1 MVIYNFTLHLGV
13 ERWIEWKDLFW
24 NIPSISLF
32 RSFNRE
38 NWMDMMEYLFFSIL
52 LEPQIFVIYSTI
64 YFKIEI

>member
-13 ERWIEWKDLFW
+13 ERWIEWNDLFW